1 MKNFEITKTMTRA
14 FGKAGLACKK
24 YAPEA
29 LVVTGI
35 IGIIS
40 SAVMACKATTKASDI
55 IDETKTNVH
64 KLHLVATAAGL
75 RETNNEEF
83 SAEDN
88 SRISNLVKRD
98 DVKDYT
104 LQDYRKDTAIVYIQ
118 SACNFAKLY
127 GPSIILGA
135 LSITSILASN
145 NILRKRNVALAAAY
159 ATIDKGFKEYRSRVV
174 ERFGEDIDRELKYNI
189 KAKEIEDVTIDSKG
203 KEKTVKQTIEV
214 ADVNDHS
221 DYARFFD
228 DLCAGWKRDAEYNL
242 MFLKQ
247 QQNYANEKLQKQG
260 YLFLN
265 DVYEM
270 LGIPKTKA
278 GQIVGW
284 IYDESNDDIYDNFVD
299 FGIYDLYNEKAR
311 DFVNGR
317 EKSILLDFNVDGN
330 ILDLI

>member
-1 MKNFEITKTMTRA
+1 MKKFEITKNMTRA
-14 FGKAGLACKK
+14 FGKAGLTCKK

-29 LVVTGI
+29 LVIAGVVGVVT
-35 IGIIS
+35 
-40 SAVMACKATTKASDI
+40 SAVMACKATTKVNDI
-55 IDETKTNVH
+55 LEESKENTHN
-64 KLHLVATAAGL
+64 LHLVATAAGL
-75 RETNNEEF
+75 KEATDEF
-83 SAEDN
+83 SNEDVHKIDIL
-88 SRISNLVKRD
+88 STKE
-98 DVKDYT
+98 DVKNYT
-104 LQDYRKDTAIVYIQ
+104 AQDLKKDTTIVYAQ
-118 SACNFAKLY
+118 TAVKFVKLY
-127 GPSIILGA
+127 GPAVVLGA

-159 ATIDKGFKEYRSRVV
+159 ATVDKGFKEYRSRVV
-174 ERFGEDIDRELKYNI
+174 ERFGKEMDRELKYNI
-189 KAKEIEDVTIDSKG
+189 KAKEIEETTIDAKG

-214 ADVNDHS
+214 ADVNEHS

-228 DLCAGWKRDAEYNL
+228 ELCSGWKRDAEYNL
-242 MFLKQ
+242 MFLKH

-265 DVYEM
+265 DVYDM
-270 LGIPKTKA
+270 LGIPRTKA
-278 GQIVGW
+278 GQVVGW
-284 IYDESNDDIYDNFVD
+284 IYDEANADVYDNFVD

>member
-1 MKNFEITKTMTRA
+1 MKKFEITKNMTRA
-14 FGKAGLACKK
+14 FGKAGLTCKK

-29 LVVTGI
+29 LIIAGVVGVVT
-35 IGIIS
+35 
-40 SAVMACKATTKASDI
+40 SAVMACKATTKVNDI
-55 IDETKTNVH
+55 IEETKENTH
-64 KLHLVATAAGL
+64 DLHLVATAAGL
-75 RETNNEEF
+75 KESTDEF
-83 SAEDN
+83 SNEDIRKIDIL
-88 SRISNLVKRD
+88 SEKE
-98 DVKDYT
+98 DVKNYT
-104 LQDYRKDTAIVYIQ
+104 AQDLKKDTTIIYTQTAVKFI
-118 SACNFAKLY
+118 KLY
-127 GPSIILGA
+127 GPSVVLGA

-159 ATIDKGFKEYRSRVV
+159 ATVDKGFKEYRSRVV
-174 ERFGEDIDRELKYNI
+174 ERFGKDIDRELKYNI
-189 KAKEIEDVTIDSKG
+189 KAKEIEETTKNAKG
-203 KEKTVKQTIEV
+203 KEKTVKKSIEV
-214 ADVNDHS
+214 ADVNEHS

-228 DLCAGWKRDAEYNL
+228 ELCTGWKRDAEYNL
-242 MFLKQ
+242 MFLKH

-265 DVYEM
+265 DVYDM

-278 GQIVGW
+278 GQVVGW
-284 IYDESNDDIYDNFVD
+284 IYDEAHPDIYDNFVD